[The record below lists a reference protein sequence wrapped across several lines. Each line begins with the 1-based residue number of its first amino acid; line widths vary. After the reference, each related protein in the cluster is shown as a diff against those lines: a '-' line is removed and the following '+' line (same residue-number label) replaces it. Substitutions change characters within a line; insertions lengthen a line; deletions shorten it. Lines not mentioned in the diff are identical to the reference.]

1 MRYPVKLTRDDNE
14 TFLVTFPDVPE
25 AVTFGDTREEALAR
39 AQDAF
44 ATAVE
49 ALMKDRREIPPPS
62 RRIGRTIEIP
72 TLMAAKIEL
81 YRTMRAQRV
90 GKAELGRRLDWHLP
104 QVDRLL
110 AMKHGSQL
118 DQLESAFR
126 AMGKRVVL
134 AVEDDEPRPRV
145 HAGVLRAAT
154 RTSHRPYP
162 KRAAKKR

>member
-1 MRYPVKLTRDDNE
+1 MRYPVTLTRDDNG

-25 AVTFGDTREEALAR
+25 AITYGETRDEALAR
-39 AQDAF
+39 APDAF

-49 ALMKDRREIPPPS
+49 ALMKDRRDIPPPS
-62 RRIGRTIEIP
+62 RSTGRTVELP
-72 TLMAAKIEL
+72 TLMAAKLEL
-81 YRTMRAQRV
+81 YRTMRAQQI

-134 AVEDDEPRPRV
+134 AIEDGEPRPHV

-154 RTSHRPYP
+154 RTGHRLSPR
-162 KRAAKKR
+162 RAAKKR

>member
-1 MRYPVKLTRDDNE
+1 MRYPITLTRDDNE
-14 TFLVTFPDVPE
+14 TFLATFPDVPE
-25 AVTFGDTREEALAR
+25 AVTFGETREEALAR

-62 RRIGRTIEIP
+62 RCTGRTIEIP

-81 YRTMRAQRV
+81 YRTMRAQQV

-134 AVEDDEPRPRV
+134 AVEDDEPRPRI
-145 HAGVLRAAT
+145 HPGVLRAAI
-154 RTSHRPYP
+154 RTSHRHHV